1 MELRAEGWLKGGS
14 FVWQPL
20 QRSGAAAAAAAT
32 DATEAKTCQRSM
44 GSRKRF
50 GGEGAVIPGG
60 GGQNLMTAKLDF
72 EGGRVHKSSS
82 RTKPTKTR
90 EKGEKKYKGDEDEE
104 RRTRTR
110 MQTGDFILFDCLIS
124 ARRRDQRPVHFW
136 RSRLKGLRR
145 SLKTFSEPR
154 RDLNGNLA
162 AEGSQRDHGLAWP
175 GLAWSGVECSC

>member
-72 EGGRVHKSSS
+72 EGGVC
-82 RTKPTKTR
+82 TKAAAEQSQQKLAKR
-90 EKGEKKYKGDEDEE
+90 EKKVQGRRGRGAKDEDEDAD
-104 RRTRTR
+104 RR
-110 MQTGDFILFDCLIS
+110 F
-124 ARRRDQRPVHFW
+124 HF
-136 RSRLKGLRR
+136 
-145 SLKTFSEPR
+145 
-154 RDLNGNLA
+154 
-162 AEGSQRDHGLAWP
+162 
-175 GLAWSGVECSC
+175 V